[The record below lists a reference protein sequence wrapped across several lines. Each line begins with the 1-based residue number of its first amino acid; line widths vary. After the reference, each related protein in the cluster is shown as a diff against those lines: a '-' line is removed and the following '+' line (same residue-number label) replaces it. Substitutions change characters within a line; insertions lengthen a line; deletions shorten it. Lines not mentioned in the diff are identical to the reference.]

1 MPSDLWHKYIQA
13 YKILSIHL
21 FFYPFYPS
29 IYLYSVYPIIHP
41 SINLAIYPSNQQLM
55 HASIQP
61 FIDLFIYST
70 IILFIVQSI
79 HTLYIQI
86 YTIQTY
92 IHSHSIFQSEHQ
104 LNFLPTPVI
113 ETTDIFPPATAKKG
127 RTPSSTTS
135 TASEFNVGAFG
146 KDCMTSAISIS
157 EN

>member
-41 SINLAIYPSNQQLM
+41 SINLTIYPSNQQLM

-70 IILFIVQSI
+70 IILFIDQSI

-86 YTIQTY
+86 HTIQTY
-92 IHSHSIFQSEHQ
+92 TVIAYFSQSINLISYQLQWLKQPISFPRQQLRMVEHHQVQ
-104 LNFLPTPVI
+104 LQLHRNLMLEHLVTIVWLLLFL
-113 ETTDIFPPATAKKG
+113 
-127 RTPSSTTS
+127 
-135 TASEFNVGAFG
+135 
-146 KDCMTSAISIS
+146 
-157 EN
+157 